1 MTLDGRALLVRC
13 YLGDADEA
21 GGRPLAHAIV
31 ELLRDHGIAGATVIR
46 GVEGFGAK
54 QHLHTDRILSLS
66 LDLPVIVEFV
76 DTEERVRAI
85 LPEVDALMGDGLVI
99 AQAVEVLSHR
109 SRPDAQ
115 DVAT

>member
-13 YLGDADEA
+13 YLGDADQA

-31 ELLRDHGIAGATVIR
+31 ELLRHRGIAGATVIR

-76 DTEERVRAI
+76 DTEDRVRAI
-85 LPEVDALMGDGLVI
+85 LPEVDALMGDGLV
-99 AQAVEVLSHR
+99 VTHPVDVVSHR
-109 SRPDAQ
+109 STHDGGR
-115 DVAT
+115 